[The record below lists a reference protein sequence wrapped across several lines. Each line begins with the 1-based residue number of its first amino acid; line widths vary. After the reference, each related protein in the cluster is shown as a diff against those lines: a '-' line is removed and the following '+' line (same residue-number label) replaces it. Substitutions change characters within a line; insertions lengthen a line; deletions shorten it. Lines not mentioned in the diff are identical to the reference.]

1 MRDVAVVGFAQRQ
14 MREFVGSPNCVELL
28 VPILGDLWEQTGWTK
43 SDIGFWC
50 SGSSDYLAGR
60 SFSFVT
66 AIDALGAVPPVSESH
81 VEMDAAWALYEAWL
95 KIQTGEVDTA
105 LVFGFGKASAGVLR
119 RTLTLQLDPY
129 TMTPLWPDT
138 VSIAALQA
146 RLGLDQGAWT
156 EQDLAEV
163 AARSRTAAAGNEYA
177 VRRGETSADDV
188 LAQPMFADP
197 LRRWDCAPV
206 TDGAAGMIVAAT
218 DSPLYEQVKERSA
231 TITGFAHNADA
242 SSLGIR
248 DLLRSPSA
256 AAAARAA
263 GLDGAKVDVA
273 ELHAPF
279 SHQELILRRE
289 LALGEATVVNPSG
302 GALAAN
308 DPLKPW
314 VTEAQAQLGAVSR
327 SPAVL
332 DQAVGTITGDK
343 VREGYKV
350 PTKVAL
356 LLPLSGPLAGAG
368 AAIRDGFFTN
378 YIDAAH
384 TDAPRPEV
392 VVYDSGNDALHAVAA
407 YDKAVAEG
415 ARFVVG
421 PLNRDGVSAI
431 FAKGALP
438 APMLTLNYPNDNR
451 NLPPAGANEFGLLPE
466 TEGAQVADHMADR
479 GMHIATVIVSTDDFA
494 RRAGNAF
501 KAEWQARGGTVAG
514 QVTLDASSI
523 DFASQL
529 SEPVDQDPATSGVFI
544 SMKPQQ
550 ARLLLPQL
558 RLAKNALPVFATS
571 HVYSGGDDPT
581 ADRDLEG
588 VEFCDAPWLFDA
600 QPGLPRRASLN
611 DALPATKGVTARLF
625 AFGMD
630 AWGLVPYID
639 WMRGH
644 PGSYLPGAT
653 GQLVADEFGR
663 VRRVLIW
670 ARFAD
675 GVARPVAG
683 SLELEAPAA
692 APNVENG
699 GG

>member
-1 MRDVAVVGFAQRQ
+1 MRSIRATTLG
-14 MREFVGSPNCVELL
+14 LL
-28 VPILGDLWEQTGWTK
+28 LAA
-43 SDIGFWC
+43 S
-50 SGSSDYLAGR
+50 LAGC
-60 SFSFVT
+60 VT
-66 AIDALGAVPPVSESH
+66 QG
-81 VEMDAAWALYEAWL
+81 
-95 KIQTGEVDTA
+95 
-105 LVFGFGKASAGVLR
+105 GV
-119 RTLTLQLDPY
+119 Q
-129 TMTPLWPDT
+129 
-138 VSIAALQA
+138 Q
-146 RLGLDQGAWT
+146 
-156 EQDLAEV
+156 
-163 AARSRTAAAGNEYA
+163 
-177 VRRGETSADDV
+177 
-188 LAQPMFADP
+188 
-197 LRRWDCAPV
+197 
-206 TDGAAGMIVAAT
+206 
-218 DSPLYEQVKERSA
+218 
-231 TITGFAHNADA
+231 
-242 SSLGIR
+242 
-248 DLLRSPSA
+248 SA
-256 AAAARAA
+256 A
-263 GLDGAKVDVA
+263 
-273 ELHAPF
+273 P
-279 SHQELILRRE
+279 S
-289 LALGEATVVNPSG
+289 GEATQAAQALYTKGQFDQAAQAYLALAAQDANHRDYYKLLAAEAYRQEGALDRAAPIAEEVRRSRLEGEDALRLDALRAEIALKNNDAKTALSLTGKPATRVSPQIDQRLAELRARAQAASGDAWSAAYTRVELDSQLRGIDREENRKEVLALLNGLGAQQLADRG

-314 VTEAQAQLGAVSR
+314 VTEAQAQLGTVNR

-392 VVYDSGNDALHAVAA
+392 AVYDSGNDAQHAVAA

-501 KAEWQARGGTVAG
+501 KAEWQARGGTLAG
-514 QVTLDASSI
+514 QVTLDANSI

-529 SEPVDQDPATSGVFI
+529 SEPTDQDPATSGVFI

-692 APNVENG
+692 TPNVESG

>member
-1 MRDVAVVGFAQRQ
+1 MRSIRATTLG
-14 MREFVGSPNCVELL
+14 LL
-28 VPILGDLWEQTGWTK
+28 LAA
-43 SDIGFWC
+43 S
-50 SGSSDYLAGR
+50 LAGC
-60 SFSFVT
+60 VT
-66 AIDALGAVPPVSESH
+66 QG
-81 VEMDAAWALYEAWL
+81 
-95 KIQTGEVDTA
+95 
-105 LVFGFGKASAGVLR
+105 GV
-119 RTLTLQLDPY
+119 Q
-129 TMTPLWPDT
+129 
-138 VSIAALQA
+138 Q
-146 RLGLDQGAWT
+146 
-156 EQDLAEV
+156 
-163 AARSRTAAAGNEYA
+163 
-177 VRRGETSADDV
+177 
-188 LAQPMFADP
+188 
-197 LRRWDCAPV
+197 
-206 TDGAAGMIVAAT
+206 
-218 DSPLYEQVKERSA
+218 
-231 TITGFAHNADA
+231 
-242 SSLGIR
+242 
-248 DLLRSPSA
+248 SA
-256 AAAARAA
+256 A
-263 GLDGAKVDVA
+263 
-273 ELHAPF
+273 P
-279 SHQELILRRE
+279 S
-289 LALGEATVVNPSG
+289 GEATQAAQALYTKGQFDQAAQAYLALAAQDANHRDYYKLLAAEAYRQEGALDRAAPIAEEVRRSRLEGEDALRLDALRAEIALKNNDAKTALSLTGKPATRVSPQIDQRLAELRARAQAASGDAWSAAYTRVELDGQLRGIDREENRKEVLALLSGLGAQQLADRG
-302 GALAAN
+302 GAVAAN

-314 VTEAQAQLGAVSR
+314 VTEAQAQLGTVNR

-392 VVYDSGNDALHAVAA
+392 AVYDSGNDAQHAVAA

-501 KAEWQARGGTVAG
+501 KAEWQARGGTLAG
-514 QVTLDASSI
+514 QVTLDANSI

-529 SEPVDQDPATSGVFI
+529 SEPTDQDPATSGVFI

-558 RLAKNALPVFATS
+558 RLAKNTLPVFATS

-692 APNVENG
+692 TPNVESG

>member
-1 MRDVAVVGFAQRQ
+1 MGYDPSVSAPEGAD
-14 MREFVGSPNCVELL
+14 
-28 VPILGDLWEQTGWTK
+28 VPIKELFAMRPIRASTLGLLLSAG
-43 SDIGFWC
+43 
-50 SGSSDYLAGR
+50 LAGC
-60 SFSFVT
+60 VT
-66 AIDALGAVPPVSESH
+66 QGGVQQH
-81 VEMDAAWALYEAWL
+81 
-95 KIQTGEVDTA
+95 TTA
-105 LVFGFGKASAGVLR
+105 P
-119 RTLTLQLDPY
+119 T
-129 TMTPLWPDT
+129 
-138 VSIAALQA
+138 
-146 RLGLDQGAWT
+146 
-156 EQDLAEV
+156 
-163 AARSRTAAAGNEYA
+163 
-177 VRRGETSADDV
+177 
-188 LAQPMFADP
+188 
-197 LRRWDCAPV
+197 
-206 TDGAAGMIVAAT
+206 
-218 DSPLYEQVKERSA
+218 
-231 TITGFAHNADA
+231 
-242 SSLGIR
+242 
-248 DLLRSPSA
+248 
-256 AAAARAA
+256 
-263 GLDGAKVDVA
+263 
-273 ELHAPF
+273 
-279 SHQELILRRE
+279 
-289 LALGEATVVNPSG
+289 GEATQAAQALYIKG
-302 GALAAN
+302 QFDQAAQAYLALAAQDSDHRDYYKLLAAESYRQEGALDRAAPIVTDIRRSRLEGEDSLRFDALRAEIALKNN
-308 DPLKPW
+308 DPTTALSLTGKPSSHVSPQVSQRLAELRARAQAASNDPWSAAQTRVELDGQLHGIDREQNRQQILTLLTGLGTQPLAERAAALPANDPMKPW
-314 VTEAQAQLGAVSR
+314 VSEAQSQLGSVDR

-332 DQAVGTITGDK
+332 DQAVGTVSGDK
-343 VREGYKV
+343 GVREGYKV

-378 YIDAAH
+378 YVDASRTGA
-384 TDAPRPEV
+384 TRPDV
-392 VVYDSGNDALHAVAA
+392 AVYDSGNDAAHAVAA

-421 PLNRDGVSAI
+421 PLNREGVSAI

-438 APMLTLNYPNDNR
+438 APMLTLNYPSDNK
-451 NLPPAGANEFGLLPE
+451 NLPPSGANEFGLLPE

-479 GMHIATVIVSTDDFA
+479 GMKTATSIVSTDDFA

-501 KAEWQARGGTVAG
+501 RAEWQARGGTLAG
-514 QVTLDASSI
+514 QITLDSGSI

-529 SEPVDQDPATSGVFI
+529 SEPVGQDPATSGVFI

-550 ARLLLPQL
+550 ARLLIPQL
-558 RLAKNALPVFATS
+558 RLAKNNLPVFATS
-571 HVYSGGDDPT
+571 HVYGGSDDPA

-600 QPGLPRRASLN
+600 QPGLARRSELN
-611 DALPATKGVTARLF
+611 AAVPATRGVTARLF

-683 SLELEAPAA
+683 SLELEAPAT
-692 APNVENG
+692 APNVESG

>member
-1 MRDVAVVGFAQRQ
+1 MRPIRATSLG
-14 MREFVGSPNCVELL
+14 LL
-28 VPILGDLWEQTGWTK
+28 LCAG
-43 SDIGFWC
+43 
-50 SGSSDYLAGR
+50 LAGC
-60 SFSFVT
+60 VT
-66 AIDALGAVPPVSESH
+66 QGGVSQH
-81 VEMDAAWALYEAWL
+81 A
-95 KIQTGEVDTA
+95 
-105 LVFGFGKASAGVLR
+105 
-119 RTLTLQLDPY
+119 
-129 TMTPLWPDT
+129 
-138 VSIAALQA
+138 
-146 RLGLDQGAWT
+146 
-156 EQDLAEV
+156 
-163 AARSRTAAAGNEYA
+163 N
-177 VRRGETSADDV
+177 
-188 LAQPMFADP
+188 
-197 LRRWDCAPV
+197 AP
-206 TDGAAGMIVAAT
+206 
-218 DSPLYEQVKERSA
+218 S
-231 TITGFAHNADA
+231 
-242 SSLGIR
+242 
-248 DLLRSPSA
+248 
-256 AAAARAA
+256 
-263 GLDGAKVDVA
+263 
-273 ELHAPF
+273 
-279 SHQELILRRE
+279 
-289 LALGEATVVNPSG
+289 GEATQAAQALYTKGQFDQAAQAYIALAAQDPSHRDYYKLLAAEAYRQEGALDRAAPIVADTRRSRLEGEDALRFDALRAEIALKNNDPATALSITGKPSSRVSPQIDQRLAELRARAQAASNDPWAAAQTRVELDGQLRGIDREQNRREIIAMLTGMGAQPLTERG

-308 DPLKPW
+308 DPMRPW
-314 VTEAQAQLGAVSR
+314 VTEAQAQLGNVSR
-327 SPAVL
+327 APAVL
-332 DQAVGTITGDK
+332 DQAVGTVTGDK
-343 VREGYKV
+343 GVREGYKV

-378 YIDAAH
+378 YIEAAH
-384 TDAPRPEV
+384 TNAPRPEV
-392 VVYDSGNDALHAVAA
+392 VVYDAGNDAQHAVAA

-438 APMLTLNYPNDNR
+438 APMLTLNYPNDNK

-479 GMHIATVIVSTDDFA
+479 GMRTATVIVSTDDFA

-501 KAEWQARGGTVAG
+501 KAEWQARGGTIAG
-514 QVTLDASSI
+514 QVTLDPASI

-529 SEPVDQDPATSGVFI
+529 TEPVGEDPATSGVFI
-544 SMKPQQ
+544 SMKPPQ

-558 RLAKNALPVFATS
+558 RLAKNTLPVFATS
-571 HVYSGGDDPT
+571 HVYGGGEDAT

-600 QPGLPRRASLN
+600 QPGLPRRADLAST
-611 DALPATKGVTARLF
+611 LPATKGVAARLF

-670 ARFAD
+670 ARFTD

-683 SLELEAPAA
+683 SLELEAPAT
-692 APNVENG
+692 APTVESG

>member
-1 MRDVAVVGFAQRQ
+1 MRSIRATTLGILLSAGLAGCVTQGGVQHGTAPSGEATQAAQTLYIKGQ
-14 MREFVGSPNCVELL
+14 F
-28 VPILGDLWEQTGWTK
+28 DQAAQA
-43 SDIGFWC
+43 
-50 SGSSDYLAGR
+50 YLALAAQDATHRDYYKLLAAESYRQEGALDRAAPVVADVRR
-60 SFSFVT
+60 SRLEGE
-66 AIDALGAVPPVSESH
+66 DALRL
-81 VEMDAAWALYEAWL
+81 DALRAEIALKNNDA
-95 KIQTGEVDTA
+95 KTA
-105 LVFGFGKASAGVLR
+105 LSLTGKPATR
-119 RTLTLQLDPY
+119 
-129 TMTPLWPDT
+129 
-138 VSIAALQA
+138 VSPQI
-146 RLGLDQGAWT
+146 DQR
-156 EQDLAEV
+156 LAELR
-163 AARSRTAAAGNEYA
+163 ARSQAAAGDPWSAAQTRVELDGQL
-177 VRRGETSADDV
+177 RGIDREENRKQILALLTG
-188 LAQPMFADP
+188 LGAQPLAD
-197 LRRWDCAPV
+197 R
-206 TDGAAGMIVAAT
+206 GA
-218 DSPLYEQVKERSA
+218 
-231 TITGFAHNADA
+231 
-242 SSLGIR
+242 
-248 DLLRSPSA
+248 
-256 AAAARAA
+256 
-263 GLDGAKVDVA
+263 
-273 ELHAPF
+273 
-279 SHQELILRRE
+279 
-289 LALGEATVVNPSG
+289 
-302 GALAAN
+302 ALAAN

-314 VTEAQAQLGAVSR
+314 VVEAQSQLGSITR

-332 DQAVGTITGDK
+332 DQAVGTVSGDK
-343 VREGYKV
+343 GVREGYKV

-378 YIDAAH
+378 YIEAAH

-392 VVYDSGNDALHAVAA
+392 VVYDSGNDATHAVAA

-451 NLPPAGANEFGLLPE
+451 NLPPAGANEFGMLPE

-479 GMHIATVIVSTDDFA
+479 GIRTATVIVSTDDFA

-501 KAEWQARGGTVAG
+501 KAEWQARGGTLAG
-514 QVTLDASSI
+514 QVTLDSASI

-529 SEPVDQDPATSGVFI
+529 SEPVGEDPATSGVFI

-558 RLAKNALPVFATS
+558 RLAKNTLPVFATS
-571 HVYSGGDDPT
+571 HVYGGGDDPS
-581 ADRDLEG
+581 ADRDLDG

-600 QPGLPRRASLN
+600 QPGLPHRAELGN
-611 DALPATKGVTARLF
+611 AIPATKGVTARLF

-692 APNVENG
+692 APTVESG

>member
-1 MRDVAVVGFAQRQ
+1 MGYDPDVSAPEGACAAKDHLPMRSIRATTLGLLLSAGLAGCVTQGGVQHAPAPSGAATQAAQA
-14 MREFVGSPNCVELL
+14 LY
-28 VPILGDLWEQTGWTK
+28 TK
-43 SDIGFWC
+43 GQFDQAAQA
-50 SGSSDYLAGR
+50 YLALADQDSSHRDYYRLLAAEAYRQEGALDRAAPVVADIRR
-60 SFSFVT
+60 SRLEGE
-66 AIDALGAVPPVSESH
+66 DALRF
-81 VEMDAAWALYEAWL
+81 DALRAEIALKNNDA
-95 KIQTGEVDTA
+95 QTA
-105 LVFGFGKASAGVLR
+105 LSLTGKPSAR
-119 RTLTLQLDPY
+119 
-129 TMTPLWPDT
+129 
-138 VSIAALQA
+138 VSPQI
-146 RLGLDQGAWT
+146 DQR
-156 EQDLAEV
+156 LAELR
-163 AARSRTAAAGNEYA
+163 ARAQAAAGDPWSAAQTRIELDGQLRGIDREQN
-177 VRRGETSADDV
+177 RREILALLTG
-188 LAQPMFADP
+188 LGAQPLAE
-197 LRRWDCAPV
+197 R
-206 TDGAAGMIVAAT
+206 GAAL
-218 DSPLYEQVKERSA
+218 P
-231 TITGFAHNADA
+231 
-242 SSLGIR
+242 
-248 DLLRSPSA
+248 
-256 AAAARAA
+256 
-263 GLDGAKVDVA
+263 
-273 ELHAPF
+273 
-279 SHQELILRRE
+279 
-289 LALGEATVVNPSG
+289 
-302 GALAAN
+302 AN
-308 DPLKPW
+308 DPMKPW
-314 VTEAQAQLGAVSR
+314 VVEAQAQLGSITR

-332 DQAVGTITGDK
+332 DQAVGTVTGDK
-343 VREGYKV
+343 GVREGYKV

-368 AAIRDGFFTN
+368 AAIRDGFFAN
-378 YIDAAH
+378 YLEAAH
-384 TDAPRPEV
+384 NGAPRPEV
-392 VVYDSGNDALHAVAA
+392 AVYDSGNDAQHVVAA

-438 APMLTLNYPNDNR
+438 APMLTLNYPNDNK

-479 GMHIATVIVSTDDFA
+479 GMRQATVIVSTDDFA

-501 KAEWQARGGTVAG
+501 KAEWQARGGTLAG
-514 QVTLDASSI
+514 QITLDSGSI

-529 SEPVDQDPATSGVFI
+529 SEPVGQDPATSGVFI

-558 RLAKNALPVFATS
+558 RLAKNTLPVFATS
-571 HVYSGGDDPT
+571 HVYAGGDDPT

-600 QPGLPRRASLN
+600 QSGLPRRAALA
-611 DALPATKGVTARLF
+611 DALPATKGVAARLF

-683 SLELEAPAA
+683 SLELEAPAT
-692 APNVENG
+692 APNVESG

>member
-1 MRDVAVVGFAQRQ
+1 MGYDPDVSVPEGARAAKEHHPMRSIRVATLGLLLSAGLAGCVTQGGVQQSAPPSGAATQAAQA
-14 MREFVGSPNCVELL
+14 LY
-28 VPILGDLWEQTGWTK
+28 TK
-43 SDIGFWC
+43 GQFDQAAQA
-50 SGSSDYLAGR
+50 YLALADRDGDHRDYYKLLAAEAYRQEGALDRAAPVVADIRR
-60 SFSFVT
+60 SRLEGE
-66 AIDALGAVPPVSESH
+66 DALRF
-81 VEMDAAWALYEAWL
+81 DALRAEIALKNNDA
-95 KIQTGEVDTA
+95 KTA
-105 LVFGFGKASAGVLR
+105 LSLTGKPAAR
-119 RTLTLQLDPY
+119 
-129 TMTPLWPDT
+129 
-138 VSIAALQA
+138 VSPQI
-146 RLGLDQGAWT
+146 DQR
-156 EQDLAEV
+156 LAELR
-163 AARSRTAAAGNEYA
+163 ARAQAAAGDSWSAAQTRIELD
-177 VRRGETSADDV
+177 RELRGVDREENRKEILALLTG
-188 LAQPMFADP
+188 LGAQPLA
-197 LRRWDCAPV
+197 
-206 TDGAAGMIVAAT
+206 
-218 DSPLYEQVKERSA
+218 ER
-231 TITGFAHNADA
+231 GG
-242 SSLGIR
+242 SL
-248 DLLRSPSA
+248 P
-256 AAAARAA
+256 
-263 GLDGAKVDVA
+263 
-273 ELHAPF
+273 
-279 SHQELILRRE
+279 
-289 LALGEATVVNPSG
+289 
-302 GALAAN
+302 AN
-308 DPLKPW
+308 DPMKPW
-314 VTEAQAQLGAVSR
+314 VVEAQAQLGSVSR

-332 DQAVGTITGDK
+332 DQAVGTVTGDK
-343 VREGYKV
+343 GVREGYKV
-350 PTKVAL
+350 PGKVAL

-368 AAIRDGFFTN
+368 AAIRDGFFAN
-378 YIDAAH
+378 YLEAAH
-384 TDAPRPEV
+384 AGAPRPDV
-392 VVYDSGNDALHAVAA
+392 AVYDSGNDAQHAVAA

-479 GMHIATVIVSTDDFA
+479 GLHTATLIVSTDDFA

-501 KAEWQARGGTVAG
+501 KAEWQARGGTLAS
-514 QVTLDASSI
+514 QITLDANSI

-529 SEPVDQDPATSGVFI
+529 SEPVGQDPATSGVFI

-558 RLAKNALPVFATS
+558 RLAKNTLPVFATS
-571 HVYSGGDDPT
+571 HVYGGGDDPT

-600 QPGLPRRASLN
+600 QSGLPRRASLT
-611 DALPATKGVTARLF
+611 DALPATKGVSGRLF

-683 SLELEAPAA
+683 SLELEAPAM
-692 APNVENG
+692 APNVESG